1 MSTYTRPVMLL
12 LCGLM
17 LLTLAIAVLNT
28 LVPLWLA
35 HEQLPTWQVGMV
47 GSSYFTGNLLGTL
60 VTGWLIKRQG
70 FNRSYYLA
78 SLIFAVGCV
87 GLGLMTGFWSW
98 MMWRFIAG
106 IGCAMIW
113 VVVESALMCSGT
125 SRDRGRLLAAY
136 MMVYYVGTVLGQLM
150 ISKMPTDLASV
161 LPWVTAL
168 ILTAILPLLFTRIV
182 NDRSESQ
189 EATAI
194 WPMLRL
200 RHARLGVN
208 GCIISGIVLGS
219 LYGLMPLYLN
229 HQGVSDAGIGF
240 WMAVMV
246 SAGIIG
252 QWPIGRLADR
262 FGRLLVL
269 RVQVFIVILGCMAML
284 SNAAMGPALFVLGAA
299 GFTLYPVAMAWAC
312 EKVEHHQLVAM
323 NQALLL
329 SYTVGSLLGPT
340 FTSMLMQSYSDSL
353 LFVMIAGVAFVYLL
367 MLLRKAGHH
376 TTPVAHA

>member
-1 MSTYTRPVMLL
+1 MTTYTRPVLLL
-12 LCGLM
+12 LCGLL

-35 HEQLPTWQVGMV
+35 HENLPTWQVGMV
-47 GSSYFTGNLLGTL
+47 SSSFFTGNLLGTL
-60 VTGWLIKRQG
+60 LTGSLIKRFG

-78 SLIFAVGCV
+78 SLIFAVGCA
-87 GLGLMTGFWSW
+87 GLGLMVGFWSW
-98 MMWRFIAG
+98 MVWRFIAG
-106 IGCAMIW
+106 VGCAMIW

-125 SRDRGRLLAAY
+125 SRNRGRLLAAY

-150 ISKMPTDLASV
+150 VSKLPTDLMSV
-161 LPWVTAL
+161 LPWVTGMVLA
-168 ILTAILPLLFTRIV
+168 AILPLLFTRIV
-182 NDRSESQ
+182 NQNSEHQ
-189 EATAI
+189 EATHV

-200 RHARLGVN
+200 RQARLGVN

-229 HQGVSDAGIGF
+229 HQGVSDSGIGF

-246 SAGIIG
+246 SAGIVG

-269 RVQVFIVILGCMAML
+269 RVQVFVVIMGCLAML
-284 SNAAMGPALFVLGAA
+284 SNAAMAPALFILGAA

-329 SYTVGSLLGPT
+329 SYTIGSLLGPT
-340 FTSMLMQSYSDSL
+340 FTAMLMQNYSDNL
-353 LFVMIAGVAFVYLL
+353 LFIMIASVSFIYLL
-367 MLLRKAGHH
+367 MLLRKVGEH

>member
-1 MSTYTRPVMLL
+1 MTTYTRPVLLL
-12 LCGLM
+12 LCGLL

-35 HEQLPTWQVGMV
+35 HEKLPTWQVGMV
-47 GSSYFTGNLLGTL
+47 SSSFFTGNLLGTL
-60 VTGWLIKRQG
+60 VTGSLIKRFG

-78 SLIFAVGCV
+78 SLIFAAGCA
-87 GLGLMTGFWSW
+87 GLGLMVGFWSW
-98 MMWRFIAG
+98 MAWRFIAG
-106 IGCAMIW
+106 VGCAMIW

-125 SRDRGRLLAAY
+125 SRNRGRLLAAY

-150 ISKMPTDLASV
+150 VSKLPTDLMSV
-161 LPWVTAL
+161 LPWVTGMVLA
-168 ILTAILPLLFTRIV
+168 AILPLLFTRIV
-182 NDRSESQ
+182 NQNSEHQ
-189 EATAI
+189 EATHV

-229 HQGVSDAGIGF
+229 HQDVSDSGIGF

-246 SAGIIG
+246 SAGIVG

-269 RVQVFIVILGCMAML
+269 RVQVFVVILGCLAML
-284 SNAAMGPALFVLGAA
+284 SNAAMAPALFILGAA

-329 SYTVGSLLGPT
+329 SYTIGSLLGPT
-340 FTSMLMQSYSDSL
+340 FTAMLMQNYSDNL
-353 LFVMIAGVAFVYLL
+353 LFIMIASVSFIYLL
-367 MLLRKAGHH
+367 MLLRKAGEHP
-376 TTPVAHA
+376 TPVAHA